1 MALSRHSANSV
12 FNLEEIGEK
21 NFFFQIGHINQW
33 LFCLIH
39 FSKSSMQKWKIHFFV
54 VLIIPLYNNS
64 FLNELFKWITTSDV
78 QFDFLH
84 VTYLKPVLI
93 VKYSLYQASHIHS
106 WGEKTCSQLTR
117 VCQIGTNDIF
127 MLKPSISSW

>member
-84 VTYLKPVLI
+84 ATYLKPVLI
-93 VKYSLYQASHIHS
+93 VKYSIRHHTYTVGVRKPAHNSHVS
-106 WGEKTCSQLTR
+106 ARLVQMTYLC
-117 VCQIGTNDIF
+117 
-127 MLKPSISSW
+127 